1 MAYFQT
7 KQQQQ
12 TIKCGIQLPD
22 NQRISGEYS
31 EGSGQELYST
41 RNEFPAQQKHHR
53 YELRLQEVRGIC
65 IDLINKITT
74 SATQRVAL
82 RLTQVGMR
90 KSGR

>member
-1 MAYFQT
+1 M
-7 KQQQQ
+7 
-12 TIKCGIQLPD
+12 QLPD

-41 RNEFPAQQKHHR
+41 RNKFTAQRKRHR
-53 YELRLQEVRGIC
+53 YELRLQEVGGIC

-74 SATQRVAL
+74 SAIQRVAL
-82 RLTQVGMR
+82 RWTQVGMR